1 MARASLRRL
10 AMLVRRERR
19 ELLRDRT
26 SLAILVAL
34 PLVSLVLF
42 TFALA
47 TDVRDM
53 RLAVFDAADTPGS
66 RAVVQAIR
74 ATGYFDVRRA
84 SSLAALRADLA
95 GGAVGGGVVIPPA
108 ADALWMKGEPPQTEL
123 LLDGAQAVLAAN
135 ADALLTATLEAYTA
149 RARRGEPAPR
159 TDGAPGPVRL
169 VERALYNPGLDSAH
183 YMIPGLLGY
192 VFTFLTI
199 LVAAVSIVRERVCG
213 TFEQLMVTPV
223 RTGEIVAAKLAVLGA
238 ALLVDEGI
246 VMVVG
251 GLGFGV
257 WPRGSV
263 VLLFAVT
270 ALYLLVTLSIGL
282 VISAGSRTPDEAVQ
296 KSLVASTPL
305 LNISGLVFPVTS
317 LPYGFQVFAKAFP
330 VYHYLQTSRAIYLT
344 GAGPRDVAGHVAV
357 IAAYLAA
364 LGAVLLHRLARER
377 RT

>member
-1 MARASLRRL
+1 MTRASLRRL

-19 ELLRDRT
+19 ELLRDPT
-26 SLAILVAL
+26 SLAILLAL

-53 RLAVFDAADTPGS
+53 RLAVFDGADTPRS

-84 SSLAALRADLA
+84 PSLAALRADLA
-95 GGAVGGGVVIPPA
+95 SGDAGGGVVVPPRQVH
-108 ADALWMKGEPPQTEL
+108 GEPQVEL
-123 LLDGAQAVLAAN
+123 LLDGSQAVLAAN
-135 ADALLTATLEAYTA
+135 ADALLTATAAQLPRNESP
-149 RARRGEPAPR
+149 PADPPWGR
-159 TDGAPGPVRL
+159 VRL

-199 LVAAVSIVRERVCG
+199 LVAAVSIVRERVAG
-213 TFEQLMVTPV
+213 TFEQLMMTPV
-223 RTGEIVAAKLAVLGA
+223 RTEELVAAKLAVLGV
-238 ALLVDEGI
+238 ALLVDEAI

-263 VLLFAVT
+263 VLLVAVT
-270 ALYLLVTLSIGL
+270 ALYLLVTLAIGL

-305 LNISGLVFPVTS
+305 LNVSGLVFPVTS
-317 LPYGFQVFAKAFP
+317 TPYGFQLLAKAFP
-330 VYHYLQTSRAIYLT
+330 VYHYLRTSRAIYLT
-344 GAGPRDVAGHVAV
+344 GAGVRDVAGHVAV
-357 IAAYLAA
+357 IAAYLVV
-364 LGAVLLHRLARER
+364 LGAVLVRRLTRER
-377 RT
+377 RA